1 MWTIGELLELEN
13 CLTPYELKETCDDEE
28 ISCIAENPA
37 RLRIGSLSNIFVK
50 IPILKESQKFKNASY
65 RAKESLRILYSNY
78 LSNLSRR
85 V

>member
-13 CLTPYELKETCDDEE
+13 CLTLFELKETCDDEE

-50 IPILKESQKFKNASY
+50 MTVFE
-65 RAKESLRILYSNY
+65 RISEI
-78 LSNLSRR
+78 
-85 V
+85 